1 MAKANSTGPRH
12 IGLALLISRTHS
24 TGPHTGKER
33 FLGGLVCTRST
44 NMIAPALRQSSI
56 DLDMKPSVMQLTLSI
71 TCSHSFSVRQLLRPS
86 LRCMA
91 ESKLTFW
98 PTDGTSFGTHCAQST
113 KLKGFMISGRFLS
126 SSGGSVSICCK
137 SVTKLVPP
145 SSERRHDTSQFWAFC
160 SR

>member
-1 MAKANSTGPRH
+1 MKSGMAKANSTGPRH

-71 TCSHSFSVRQLLRPS
+71 YLLAFVFGSPVIASVSEMYGRKQAYFLAHRWYIIWNTLCSVNKVERVHD
-86 LRCMA
+86 
-91 ESKLTFW
+91 FW
-98 PTDGTSFGTHCAQST
+98 PLPF
-113 KLKGFMISGRFLS
+113 
-126 SSGGSVSICCK
+126 
-137 SVTKLVPP
+137 
-145 SSERRHDTSQFWAFC
+145 QFWRQC
-160 SR
+160 EHLL